1 MNLPGSPA
9 LPLPFAIGDYPEVQE
24 PVAAPLQIPITVNG
38 RLSQPAEVDK
48 YELAVNPG
56 EEFMFALQARE
67 LGTSKL
73 MGLITIYDEKGK
85 RLASAGD
92 GPLAVDVAAVQVSS
106 RTQGDPDL
114 QFKVPE
120 RREPFDHRC
129 RGPRS
134 AWRPTVTPT
143 A

>member
-1 MNLPGSPA
+1 MNLPNSPA

-24 PVAAPLQIPITVNG
+24 PVAAPLQLPITVNG

-92 GPLAVDVAAVQVSS
+92 GPLPRRRRRRAGEQPDAGRSRSSVQSS
-106 RTQGDPDL
+106 EGRAP
-114 QFKVPE
+114 V
-120 RREPFDHRC
+120 
-129 RGPRS
+129 
-134 AWRPTVTPT
+134 
-143 A
+143 